1 MASRQTAGRPKRLLL
16 ATDLSARCD
25 RALDR
30 ATQLADLWSAE
41 LIVVHALEEP
51 AEGNITPSWHRRA
64 NSHVSA
70 EDRARREIHT
80 INPTARVIVEPGS
93 PGEVALRVA
102 EAHGCDLIVLGIARD
117 ELLGRVF
124 LGSTV
129 DCVLQRAK
137 VPVLVVRNRAR
148 YPYRSIVVATDF
160 SEPSRHALET
170 AAFLFSPAAI
180 KLFHA
185 YSPPMSGL
193 VSDPSAYRRE
203 FRESVAKEAREF
215 LATRNVS
222 EPTGDQ
228 PEIMLEYGD
237 PHRLLHEYVQ
247 ERSVDLVVAGTHG
260 RSALMDVLIGSVAKK
275 LVTTLACDTLLVR
288 SASSAASGALR

>member
-1 MASRQTAGRPKRLLL
+1 MALRQTAGLPKRLLL

-30 ATQLADLWSAE
+30 ATQLADLWGAE
-41 LIVVHALEEP
+41 LIVVHALEAP
-51 AEGNITPSWHRRA
+51 VEGDIAPSWHRQTD
-64 NSHVSA
+64 SQVSA
-70 EDRARREIHT
+70 EDRARKEIHM
-80 INPTARVIVEPGS
+80 ISPRARVVVETGE

-102 EAHGCDLIVLGIARD
+102 EAQSCDLIVLGIARD

-148 YPYRSIVVATDF
+148 QPYRSIVVATDF
-160 SEPSRHALET
+160 SQPSRHALEA
-170 AAFLFSPAAI
+170 AAFLFSTATT

-185 YSPPMSGL
+185 YKPPMSGL
-193 VSDPSAYRRE
+193 VSDPSSYRRE
-203 FRESVAKEAREF
+203 FRESVAKEAEEF
-215 LATRNVS
+215 LATSKVS
-222 EPTGDQ
+222 KSAGEQ

-237 PHRLLHEYVQ
+237 PHRLLHEYAQ
-247 ERSVDLVVAGTHG
+247 EKSVDLVVAGTHG

-275 LVTTLACDTLLVR
+275 LVTTLPCDTLLVR
-288 SASSAASGALR
+288 SASGAASGASH